1 MITGTRL
8 CRLLP
13 KGRKNRPGDQ
23 LKNDQWNRPGDQEN
37 TIFILVDNADKTT
50 TLIQGTGS
58 AGHTTDSEGICLICR
73 LWRWLSLQVRE
84 ELGNFLGIGRK
95 SP

>member
-23 LKNDQWNRPGDQEN
+23 LKNDQWNRPGDH
-37 TIFILVDNADKTT
+37 LDNEDKTT

-73 LWRWLSLQVRE
+73 LWR
-84 ELGNFLGIGRK
+84 
-95 SP
+95 

>member
-23 LKNDQWNRPGDQEN
+23 LKNDQWNRLDQGDGSN
-37 TIFILVDNADKTT
+37 DH
-50 TLIQGTGS
+50 LIDTRPAFLS
-58 AGHTTDSEGICLICR
+58 AMSWHIIR
-73 LWRWLSLQVRE
+73 HWLSPTKVTILFHFTKAFAE
-84 ELGNFLGIGRK
+84 K
-95 SP
+95 